1 MRALFVLAVV
11 VVCCCGASTQAAFI
25 SRPED
30 IDWATVRSI
39 REKPGYRGTGVQF
52 LPNEPEPSRSERI
65 LNGVTV
71 GRGDLP
77 YAAAILISE
86 EFATYFCGGVLISEH
101 FVLTAASCVD
111 SAQDLSITVMLDA
124 AQINQ
129 AGEFV
134 AVSEITVHPAPS
146 DNDIALLRLNRA
158 ARLNGKFLDFLRKIY
173 NIRPVTL
180 PNRRQRTMTFVNQ
193 LASVSGWGRTASNTN
208 EALPLNNLRLVRNH
222 VMSNFNCG
230 VSFPFQ
236 ISDRHICITGDS
248 GSACAGDEGG
258 PLTTVDL
265 VTERT
270 FLIGLYSF
278 TSFLGCGMGRATV
291 HTRITEYLD
300 WIEANSDV
308 VILDNWDA

>member
-1 MRALFVLAVV
+1 MRALWRVIALSVCLLLPAVIQ
-11 VVCCCGASTQAAFI
+11 GASI
-25 SRPED
+25 SSPED
-30 IDWATVRSI
+30 IDWSSVRSI
-39 REKPGYRGTGVQF
+39 RERPSYRGAVSSLSEG
-52 LPNEPEPSRSERI
+52 PNRSQRI

-71 GRGDLP
+71 ARGDIP

-86 EFATYFCGGVLISEH
+86 EFATYFCGGVLVSEL
-101 FVLTAASCVD
+101 FVLTAASCVEGD
-111 SAQDLSITVMLDA
+111 RDLSITVLLDA
-124 AQINQ
+124 AQINT
-129 AGEFV
+129 AGEFI
-134 AVSEITVHPAPS
+134 AVSEIIVHPAPS

-158 ARLNGKFLDFLRKIY
+158 VRLND

-193 LASVSGWGRTASNTN
+193 LASISGWGRTASNTN

-230 VSFPFQ
+230 VSFPFTITDQ
-236 ISDRHICITGDS
+236 HICITGDS

-258 PLTTVDL
+258 PLTTVDV
-265 VTERT
+265 VTGRT

-278 TSFLGCGMGRATV
+278 TSFLGCGMGRPTV

-308 VILDNWDA
+308 VILDNWDTVA